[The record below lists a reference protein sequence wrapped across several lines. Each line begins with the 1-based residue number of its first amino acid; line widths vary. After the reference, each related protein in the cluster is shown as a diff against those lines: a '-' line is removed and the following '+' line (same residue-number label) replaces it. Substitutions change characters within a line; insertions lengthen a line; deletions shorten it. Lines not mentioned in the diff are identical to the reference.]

1 MIVLCVM
8 AFILLI
14 TLGVMFSFSHRVL
27 KKEAVNG
34 AWQTLDVTGN
44 HGVGSS
50 DHIILK
56 NVLTVDASKHHMVD
70 ACSALFPYLSGHII
84 SGNIA

>member
-1 MIVLCVM
+1 M
-8 AFILLI
+8 
-14 TLGVMFSFSHRVL
+14 
-27 KKEAVNG
+27 
-34 AWQTLDVTGN
+34 VTTVPVPVVCPPVKTETRN

>member
-1 MIVLCVM
+1 MKKRLTL
-8 AFILLI
+8 ILTAL
-14 TLGVMFSFSHRVL
+14 LMSMVCR
-27 KKEAVNG
+27 
-34 AWQTLDVTGN
+34 N

-70 ACSALFPYLSGHII
+70 ACSALFPYLCRKFI
-84 SGNIA
+84 N